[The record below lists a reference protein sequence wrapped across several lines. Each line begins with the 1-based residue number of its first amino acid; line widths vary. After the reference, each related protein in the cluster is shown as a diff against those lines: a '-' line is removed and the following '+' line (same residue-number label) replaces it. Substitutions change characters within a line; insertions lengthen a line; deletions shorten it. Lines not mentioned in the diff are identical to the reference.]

1 MPTPNTALSWSSE
14 ASEQTKEKVQKTP
27 IHTSHNL
34 LKEAIFRELWNPIH
48 PEKFNEYKKKQ
59 TTYNKAIEKN
69 MYDLRSEDMDT
80 WGSIT
85 DDAIQS
91 ETTTSNIAESIVRMS
106 QNLVL
111 MRKRAFDRAIELFPN
126 IINQWPTWSR
136 TLDSAIQLMD
146 ETELKTASTR
156 TQYMRKF
163 IHATFP
169 LLKWEMPTEKKD
181 FEEVFTGHET
191 VFDEAGKSRFI
202 GIYRN
207 YTKYNQVPDT
217 DDLDFILEA
226 YSDADDTEKKRIL
239 TALWVTLTIKQAY
252 DLKLIDTKFLEA
264 LAMKEMQDIFV
275 MLDEEQKIS
284 FIRWLRQDNT
294 YVIVA
299 SDFDTRE
306 LWSVLKDK
314 RRRRI
319 LAREIARTLS
329 IDTPD
334 SEIKQEQSIES
345 EIRKRKLKELELK
358 NKTSE
363 EDIPEEWDLFD
374 EFVDEM
380 SGRLRQ
386 KDGSP
391 QIENIKVLKTPWAV
405 ISYMHEDGS
414 TQYVRVKR
422 VRDTDGKPLDAED
435 GGTNGI
441 ELEWL
446 SVVSGSLRKNQ
457 NFSVSYD
464 QFRDFLASAKNANIL
479 ESSSFDDLI
488 TDKPDEAG
496 KNGKIFDARPII
508 SEEPVTA
515 SNIAAKINLID
526 SVGTAYG
533 FEVGTVFIAP
543 VEYEATDGETKKTT
557 SHDGVWTISQIQWDT
572 ISLTDPSWIV
582 SERNIAIA
590 GLYELLANTQ
600 GFQRVGKIKWDQ
612 DMIKELAPYS
622 KIGDIK
628 LSDAGKLLIER
639 SLDDGHGHKEKKEV
653 EVSCFKSEKW
663 WHIRLESIR
672 DGIVR
677 FWEFDDGGN
686 DPTKIK
692 NYAEKHGLDKEI
704 QGLYRWKRMS
714 YASFIRYLEQE
725 KLEATTDD
733 PILPAGKIHHEL
745 GHEDHAPHAHMEWS
759 LFKRVMKWQNP
770 ASIWK
775 WFEMIYH
782 SIEHTL
788 EKWAKLDAARF
799 ALGTSNFLWL
809 PDAVSAQVYSDITT
823 ASKEIVEK
831 YEQKIFG
838 LPGPAGRLKCIHIVH
853 NRDSRPEEVMSAINY
868 MLKSYGHLYAEDIKH
883 YQPKVT
889 KKNLETA
896 DPGYFAFFDG
906 LVITSK
912 IWDLKTWRKDA
923 YDRAVKEMGTEDDHE
938 NEPTEEQL
946 IHALCK
952 MIDGDWGKYPYAA
965 SVIKAIGW
973 PGGFEKAWKFEWF
986 DNAHKKGK
994 EQTQMVNAQWRLNK
1008 SVSYLETHEIYKAMG
1023 AMESMA
1029 AKVKEPEFQAM
1040 PFIWAVWWYSKF
1052 ASHTALQKLKGYAEN
1067 GLSFHGYAF
1076 LRNEAG
1082 NTVYK
1087 NTVKLALHEMG
1098 GKEKVDEFEAL
1109 CNKLEFDS
1117 DDKKKTKWAALA
1129 MMKFWQRNC
1138 NNGLNDMLQGNNG
1151 WLTAKAKEWDPTIQE
1166 YLKIFYGAH
1175 AMQLTDPSIPGGEF
1189 GMDWYKEHGYQNMI
1203 MTKWEDGLRSL
1214 SSMLNKIRYTTTN
1227 RWGKPMDKE
1236 HEVKIWQYVNT
1247 YMEKWLRD
1255 TKSFLNNEQ
1264 LQKEQFF
1271 LHREE
1276 LLEHFAGQL
1285 SAGEVTDPLIIERL
1299 VNAKEY
1305 GYFQDLA
1312 NLGIDPKGIFSAD
1325 IARSNRE
1332 DDYRRWK
1339 EGRKVGSSLLSEAST
1354 PDIRA
1359 SFQKKTD
1366 TVMSGRTPTDTIK
1379 PKAWPRMKRADWDK
1393 PKSRWKPDVPVD
1405 DDLRNRWWA
1414 GDASVQGSGDDHDD
1428 GTGI

>member
-1 MPTPNTALSWSSE
+1 MSIPNTSLSWSSE

-34 LKEAIFRELWNPIH
+34 LKEAIFRELWNPLD
-48 PEKFNEYKKKQ
+48 PARFNEYKKNRD
-59 TTYNKAIEKN
+59 TYNKAIETN
-69 MYDLRSEDMDT
+69 MYDLRSERKNMWWDISDEM
-80 WGSIT
+80 I
-85 DDAIQS
+85 AS
-91 ETTTSNIAESIVRMS
+91 ETTTTNIAEAIARMG
-106 QNLVL
+106 QNLIL
-111 MRKRAFDRAIELFPN
+111 MRKRAFDRALELFPN
-126 IINQWPTWSR
+126 IITQSTTWSR
-136 TLDSAIQLMD
+136 TLDEAINEMN
-146 ETELKTASTR
+146 EWELKTLTTR
-156 TQYMRKF
+156 TQFMRKM
-163 IHATFP
+163 IHEIFP
-169 LLKWEMPTEKKD
+169 RLTGEIPSEKKD
-181 FEEVFTGHET
+181 FEKIFQGYENH
-191 VFDEAGKSRFI
+191 FDETGKTRFVE
-202 GIYRN
+202 IYRN
-207 YTKYNQVPDT
+207 YTKYGQKLCI
-217 DDLDFILEA
+217 DDVDFILEG
-226 YSDADDTEKKRIL
+226 YKNDDDATKKSIL
-239 TALWVTLTIKQAY
+239 TALWVTLSIKQAF
-252 DLKLIDTKFLEA
+252 DLKLIDMRFIENLAQKELQDVYLTLEQEQRDSFL
-264 LAMKEMQDIFV
+264 
-275 MLDEEQKIS
+275 
-284 FIRWLRQDNT
+284 RGLRHDT
-294 YVIVA
+294 TSIVA
-299 SDFDTRE
+299 VSNFDSTA
-306 LWSVLKDK
+306 LWEVFRDK
-314 RRRRI
+314 RKRRI
-319 LAREIARTLS
+319 LATEIARSLAL
-329 IDTPD
+329 DTPM
-334 SEIKQEQSIES
+334 IQEWPERTIET
-345 EIRKRKLKELELK
+345 EIRKRKLKELDQK
-358 NKTSE
+358 NLISE
-363 EDIPEEWDLFD
+363 ELIAEEWDLFD
-374 EFVDEM
+374 EFVDEINA
-380 SGRLRQ
+380 RLRQ
-386 KDGSP
+386 KYGSP
-391 QIENIKVLKTPWAV
+391 HVENIELLKSPWAV
-405 ISYMHEDGS
+405 IAYTHEDGS

-422 VRDTDGKPLDAED
+422 VRDDYGKPLATED
-435 GGTNGI
+435 GSKNGV

-446 SVVSGSLRKNQ
+446 SIVNGSLHKSQSFNP
-457 NFSVSYD
+457 SYD
-464 QFRDFLASAKNANIL
+464 GLKSFLENHKNIVIL
-479 ESSSFDDLI
+479 KGSTFDELL
-488 TDKPDEAG
+488 TDKPEESG
-496 KNGKIFDARPII
+496 KNGKIFDARPVI

-515 SNIAAKINLID
+515 GNISGKLDLID
-526 SVGTAYG
+526 SVGSG
-533 FEVGTVFIAP
+533 FGFGVGTVFIAP
-543 VEYEATDGETKKTT
+543 VEYNAKDGGEKKEG
-557 SHDGVWTISQIQWDT
+557 SQEGVWTISKIEWNT
-572 ISLTDPSWIV
+572 ISLSDPSGIV
-582 SERNIAIA
+582 SERDLPIAD
-590 GLYELLANTQ
+590 LYEILANTQ
-600 GFQRVGKIKWDQ
+600 WFQRVGRINWDA
-612 DMIKELAPYS
+612 DMLKELRVYC
-622 KIGDIK
+622 KIGDMK
-628 LSDAGKLLIER
+628 LGDRWRLLVEK
-639 SLDDGHGHKEKKEV
+639 SHDDGHGHKEKKEV
-653 EVSCFKSEKW
+653 EVSCFTSEKW
-663 WHIRLESIR
+663 WHIRLESIEN
-672 DGIVR
+672 GIVR

-686 DPTKIK
+686 DSKKIK
-692 NYAEKHGLDKEI
+692 DYAEKNGLDPEI
-704 QGLYRWKRMS
+704 KWLYRWKRMS

-733 PILPAGKIHHEL
+733 PILPSGKIHHEL
-745 GHEDHAPHAHMEWS
+745 GHEDHAPHAHMEGS
-759 LFKRVMKWQNP
+759 LFKRIMKWQNP

-889 KKNLETA
+889 KKNIETA
-896 DPGYFAFFDG
+896 DAGYFAFFDG

-923 YDRAVKEMGTEDDHE
+923 YDRAIKEMGTEDNHE

-965 SVIKAIGW
+965 SAIKAIGW
-973 PGGFEKAWKFEWF
+973 PGGFEKVWKFEGF

-994 EQTQMVNAQWRLNK
+994 EQTQMVNAQGRLNK

-1029 AKVKEPEFQAM
+1029 AKVKEPEYQAM
-1040 PFIWAVWWYSKF
+1040 PFIWAVWGYSKF
-1052 ASHTALQKLKGYAEN
+1052 ASHTALQKLKWYAEN

-1098 GKEKVDEFEAL
+1098 GKEKVEQFEAL
-1109 CNKLEFDS
+1109 CNKLEFDP

-1129 MMKFWQRNC
+1129 MMKFWQANC

-1151 WLTAKAKEWDPTIQE
+1151 WLTAKAKAWDETVQE
-1166 YLKIFYGAH
+1166 YLKVLYGAH
-1175 AMQLTDPSIPGGEF
+1175 AMQLTDPSIPPGEY

-1203 MTKWEDGLRSL
+1203 MTKWENGLRSL

-1236 HEVKIWQYVNT
+1236 HEAKIWQYVNK
-1247 YMEKWLRD
+1247 YMGKWLRD
-1255 TKSFLNNEQ
+1255 TKSFLNNED

-1285 SAGEVTDPLIIERL
+1285 SAGEVVDPAIIERL

-1312 NLGIDPKGIFSAD
+1312 NLGIDPKGIFNTD
-1325 IARSNRE
+1325 IARDNRE
-1332 DDYRRWK
+1332 DDYQRWK
-1339 EGRKVGSSLLSEAST
+1339 EGRRVGSSLLTGRSA

-1366 TVMSGRTPTDTIK
+1366 TVISGRTPTDTIK
-1379 PKAWPRMKRADWDK
+1379 LKAGPRMKRKDWDK
-1393 PKSRWKPDVPVD
+1393 PTSRWKADLPID
-1405 DDLRNRWWA
+1405 DDLRNRGWA
-1414 GDASVQGSGDDHDD
+1414 ADASVQGSGDDHDD
-1428 GTGI
+1428 RTGI